1 MPIEYGDL
9 PFLVQTAL
17 SVYNSL
23 RDDWDYM
30 NGNYIGK
37 NLLNLFQVFHLYG
50 VPKVEYILVYK
61 LIMLVDSQRRAL
73 LQEKS
78 KT

>member
-1 MPIEYGDL
+1 MPIEYSDL
-9 PFLVQTAL
+9 PFLAQTSL
-17 SVYNSL
+17 SIYNDL

-37 NLLNLFQVFHLYG
+37 SLLNLFQVFRLYDI
-50 VPKVEYILVYK
+50 PKVEYILVYK

-73 LQEKS
+73 IQGKS

>member
-1 MPIEYGDL
+1 MPIDYGDL

-17 SVYNSL
+17 SVYNGL

-37 NLLNLFQVFHLYG
+37 NLLNLFQVFQLYDI
-50 VPKVEYILVYK
+50 PKVEYILVYK
-61 LIMLVDSQRRAL
+61 VIMLVDSQRRAL
-73 LQEKS
+73 LQGKS